1 MNDLEHEASRGEHA
15 ARLLSDP
22 LLNEAFDALHERLHE
37 SWITSPARDVEG
49 REVLWLS
56 QKLLT
61 QVKAHLFSLVETGQM
76 ANIELSRRG
85 LR

>member
-1 MNDLEHEASRGEHA
+1 MTDLDTESNRGEHA

-22 LLNEAFDALHERLHE
+22 LLNEAFDTLQERF
-37 SWITSPARDVEG
+37 SDAWINSPSRDVEG

-61 QVKAHLFSLVETGQM
+61 QIKSHLFSIVETGQM
-76 ANIELSRRG
+76 ADIDLSRRG

>member
-1 MNDLEHEASRGEHA
+1 MNDLEDESARGEHA
-15 ARLLSDP
+15 ARLLADT
-22 LLNEAFDALHERLHE
+22 LLNEAFDTLHERLQE
-37 SWITSPARDVEG
+37 SWINSPARDVEG

-76 ANIELSRRG
+76 ASIELSRRG

>member
-1 MNDLEHEASRGEHA
+1 MSDLEHETARGEHA
-15 ARLLSDP
+15 ARLLSDT
-22 LLNEAFDALHERLHE
+22 LLNEAFDTLQERF
-37 SWITSPARDVEG
+37 SDAWINSPSRDVEG

-61 QVKAHLFSLVETGQM
+61 QIKSHLFSIVETGQM

>member
-1 MNDLEHEASRGEHA
+1 MLDLEDESTRGDHA

-22 LLNEAFDALHERLHE
+22 LLNEAFDKLQARFSEA
-37 SWITSPARDVEG
+37 WINSPSRDVEG

-56 QKLLT
+56 TKLLAQIKT
-61 QVKAHLFSLVETGQM
+61 HLITLVESGQM
-76 ANIELSRRG
+76 AEVELSRRG